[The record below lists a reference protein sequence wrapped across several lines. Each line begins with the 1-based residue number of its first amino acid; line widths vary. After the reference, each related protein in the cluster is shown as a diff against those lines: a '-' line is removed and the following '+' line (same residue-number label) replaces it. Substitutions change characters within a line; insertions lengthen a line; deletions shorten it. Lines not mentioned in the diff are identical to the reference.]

1 MKSFI
6 WIILALALQTG
17 LSLAQ
22 GTKSLAAPYNAPVGQ
37 EPIDEVR
44 LEQLLKATRPP
55 IVFHPDDIVTV
66 QIAGIENYAV
76 KQRIAE
82 DGTIIFPQ
90 IGSTQVAGLTTEQL
104 QNEIA
109 SSMAA
114 KGMIMHAQV
123 SVIAESRPGEVVSV
137 LGDVQH
143 PGIYPAVGNLT
154 IADYISQAQGFVESV
169 PGAQASSAA
178 SYSVTLLRP
187 SMEVPVRVPLG
198 PQSKFAAWSKIPVF
212 AGDQIRVDKEGLVY
226 AVGAFKQQGSY
237 QLKNTNITTVTQLIA
252 LAGGV
257 GFEADSKD
265 SHIVRRADGKV
276 TLIPLNPARI
286 LRGQD
291 PDLALQTE
299 DILFVP
305 TNQLKAAIKGGG
317 PAIIVSLAS
326 ALLYSR

>member
-1 MKSFI
+1 MKSIKFI
-6 WIILALALQTG
+6 VLALALHTG
-17 LSLAQ
+17 LVLAQ
-22 GTKSLAAPYNAPVGQ
+22 GTKGLAAPYNVPIEQ

-44 LEQLLKATRPP
+44 LDQLLHATRPP
-55 IVFHPDDIVTV
+55 VVFHPDDIVTV
-66 QIAGIENYAV
+66 HIFGVEDYAV
-76 KQRIAE
+76 KQRVAE
-82 DGTIIFPQ
+82 DGMIIFPQ
-90 IGSTQVAGLTTEQL
+90 IGSTKVAGLTTEQL

-114 KGMIMHAQV
+114 NSMIMHAQV
-123 SVIAESRPGEVVSV
+123 SVVVESRPGEVVSV

-143 PGIYPAVGNLT
+143 PGTYPAVGNLT

-187 SMEVPVRVPLG
+187 SMGAPVRVPLG
-198 PQSKFAAWSKIPVF
+198 PQSKFATWSRIPVF

-226 AVGAFKQQGSY
+226 AVGAVRQQGSY

-252 LAGGV
+252 LAGGI
-257 GFEADSKD
+257 GYEADSKD
-265 SHIVRRADGKV
+265 SHIVRRVDGKV
-276 TLIPLNPARI
+276 TLIPLNPIRI
-286 LRGQD
+286 IKGQD

-305 TNQLKAAIKGGG
+305 TNELKAAIKGGG

-326 ALLYSR
+326 ALLYR